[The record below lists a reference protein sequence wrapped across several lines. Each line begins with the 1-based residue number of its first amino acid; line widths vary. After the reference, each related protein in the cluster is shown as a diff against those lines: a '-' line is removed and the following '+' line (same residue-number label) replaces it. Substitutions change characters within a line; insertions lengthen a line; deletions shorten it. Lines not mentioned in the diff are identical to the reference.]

1 MVNAPKQLMERRI
14 MTSTTSP
21 KLSSSIA
28 RRVREVRGQWSP
40 QERRQRAEEGRRLR
54 SEFVRRIVEA
64 QYEPEIWAVGA
75 LGDEDLQR
83 IAS

>member
-1 MVNAPKQLMERRI
+1 MNI
-14 MTSTTSP
+14 TTTSP
-21 KLSSSIA
+21 KQASLIA
-28 RRVREVRGQWSP
+28 HRAREIRGQWSP

-54 SEFVRRIVEA
+54 GEFVRRIVES

-75 LGDEDLQR
+75 PGDEDLQR